1 MHATGQKVL
10 TATVPLRIH
19 GRVCGDIPSQLGLV
33 RQRHTGLIGPLEDGW
48 LEEPRM
54 RPNRDAT
61 GHYLVEIGNVE
72 KSVILYHESELT
84 VVGSN
89 GYIRDALTVP
99 SNAAV
104 ALGMPGAEQA

>member
-1 MHATGQKVL
+1 MMKTGQKVL
-10 TATVPLRIH
+10 TSTVP
-19 GRVCGDIPSQLGLV
+19 VCVGGETTAIPAQLGLI

-61 GHYLVEIGNVE
+61 GHYLVEIGGVE
-72 KSVILYHESELT
+72 KSVILYHETELT
-84 VVGSN
+84 AVS
-89 GYIRDALTVP
+89 